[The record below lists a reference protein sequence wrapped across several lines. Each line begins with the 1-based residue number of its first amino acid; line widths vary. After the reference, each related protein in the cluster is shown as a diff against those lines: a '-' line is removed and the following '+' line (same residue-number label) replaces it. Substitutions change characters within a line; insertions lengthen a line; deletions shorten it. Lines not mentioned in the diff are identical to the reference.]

1 MRYPAGYVLP
11 LSIAIAIQC
20 LLTGCNGQPVG
31 TDALIPVNTVLLTS
45 PVVTLD
51 AYSINGAFPPQEAWD
66 AALRRFK
73 SCLSGELVVHG
84 PKELTVPVDNDG
96 RLTEG
101 VTVDL
106 EPRRLDHITIVV
118 WPKAAALRHSGI
130 YRRFKDGGQL
140 ISYYRE
146 GVEKYAGL
154 VSYET
159 LWEIVL
165 LHELGHAIGVPADG
179 SHAEETG
186 HCTNHCVMYREPDVR
201 SAVMFLLHGW
211 NRDFCPACKS
221 EMQRAKLSIAAGAVF

>member
-140 ISYYRE
+140 IFYNKER
-146 GVEKYAGL
+146 VEKYACL
-154 VSYET
+154 VSSET
-159 LWEIVL
+159 VWEIVL
-165 LHELGHAIGVPADG
+165 LHELGHAIGVPADA
-179 SHAEETG
+179 SHADETE
-186 HCTNHCVMYREPDVR
+186 HCTNHCVMYRKPDAPSVL
-201 SAVMFLLHGW
+201 MFLLHGW
-211 NRDFCPACKS
+211 NRDFCPACKA
-221 EMQRAKLSIAAGAVF
+221 EIERAKLSIATRTVF